1 MGLFTL
7 NAPINMG
14 ACKLQFSDNY
24 TAASTEGV
32 NAIWAGSG
40 IEVDA
45 DKDVLWQVNGLASD
59 ALHKIGAGTLHINA
73 TGKNPGSLN
82 VGEDTVILDQ
92 QEDASGNK
100 QAFSSVTGGQ
110 RSANHSVE

>member
-14 ACKLQFSDNY
+14 AGKLQFSDNY